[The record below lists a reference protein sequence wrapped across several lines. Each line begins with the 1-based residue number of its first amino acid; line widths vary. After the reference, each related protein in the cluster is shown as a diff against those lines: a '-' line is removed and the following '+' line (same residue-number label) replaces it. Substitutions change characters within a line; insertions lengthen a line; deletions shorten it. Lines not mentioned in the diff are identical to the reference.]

1 MAQELM
7 DADANNEIVKQLRAS
22 RAKAAAANRH
32 SKAAGGSTANTA
44 GPVAE
49 GTEGEPPASSLGQI
63 DLTLSAT
70 GGDAAA
76 PAQAGPGPQPRIS
89 RVLAAEGDADYFN
102 QMVRSGGSY
111 VGPASHPP
119 CRLPNRP
126 AHTMRLPSGGLPS
139 RQARRLKAPPT
150 PMSLHAR
157 GPPRILVS
165 PPCPQAAPRWWGQVS
180 SCD

>member
-32 SKAAGGSTANTA
+32 SKAAGSSTANTA

-49 GTEGEPPASSLGQI
+49 GTEGEPPASLGQI

-70 GGDAAA
+70 CGDAAA

-126 AHTMRLPSGGLPS
+126 AHTMRLPSGGLRS